1 MMTEIKWLDGKYVDK
16 QKLDDKAGELK
27 PWRRRKADPNGTKQA
42 FCRRQMGAA
51 ATFCRLP
58 DGAGERK
65 ESRGIIRAGGKGQG
79 KILTR
84 IIQNE
89 YFV

>member
-1 MMTEIKWLDGKYVDK
+1 
-16 QKLDDKAGELK
+16 
-27 PWRRRKADPNGTKQA
+27 
-42 FCRRQMGAA
+42 MGAA

-58 DGAGERK
+58 DGACEGK
-65 ESRGIIRAGGKGQG
+65 KSRGIIRADDKGFVE
-79 KILTR
+79 IFMR